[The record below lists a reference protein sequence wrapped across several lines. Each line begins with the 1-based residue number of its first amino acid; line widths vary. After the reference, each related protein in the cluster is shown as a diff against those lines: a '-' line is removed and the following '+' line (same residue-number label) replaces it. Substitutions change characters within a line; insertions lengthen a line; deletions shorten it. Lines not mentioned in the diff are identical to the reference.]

1 MSEERPDDQ
10 RPDDTPQTLVSHLLE
25 LRNRLLKTLVVVLV
39 IFLGLFYFSRDLYTL
54 VARPLMDAMPEGT
67 NMIATGVASP
77 FLAPFKLTL
86 YLSIF
91 VAMPFILHQAWAF
104 VAPGLYRHEKKLAV
118 PLLASSVLLFYGGAS
133 FAYFVVFPL
142 MFQFFTTIAPEG
154 VAVTTDISSYLD
166 FVLALF
172 LAFGV
177 AFELPIAIVLM
188 VATGITTVEKLAASR
203 AYVVV
208 ACFGTRR
215 AFIILHKRHQTIT
228 DRRVANTLGVPAL
241 QRLKRFRCMS
251 CRIEPATLLVRHHRV
266 LLAVQDQ

>member
-1 MSEERPDDQ
+1 MSEERRDDQ
-10 RPDDTPQTLVSHLLE
+10 HPDDTPQTLVSHLLE

-54 VARPLMDAMPEGT
+54 VARPLMDAMPAGT

-118 PLLASSVLLFYGGAS
+118 PLLASSVLLFYGGAA

-208 ACFGTRR
+208 ACFVIGMMLTPPD
-215 AFIILHKRHQTIT
+215 IISQT
-228 DRRVANTLGVPAL
+228 
-241 QRLKRFRCMS
+241 
-251 CRIEPATLLVRHHRV
+251 
-266 LLAVQDQ
+266 LLAVPMWLLFEIGLVFGRMVRRQQLDREQEDPQNR

>member
-1 MSEERPDDQ
+1 MSEEYGDDA
-10 RPDDTPQTLVSHLLE
+10 PQTLISHLLE
-25 LRNRLLKTLVVVLV
+25 LRDRLLKAVVAVLVV
-39 IFLGLFYFSRDLYTL
+39 FLCLFYFSRELYTL
-54 VARPLMDAMPEGT
+54 VARPLMDAMPVGT
-67 NMIATGVASP
+67 QMIATGVASP

-91 VAMPFILHQAWAF
+91 ASMPFILHQAWAF
-104 VAPGLYRHEKKLAV
+104 VAPGLYKHEKRLAV
-118 PLLASSVLLFYGGAS
+118 PLLASSVLLFYAGAA

-142 MFQFFTTIAPEG
+142 MFKFFTTVAPEG

-177 AFELPIAIVLM
+177 AFELPIAIVLL

-208 ACFGTRR
+208 GCFVIGMLLTPPD
-215 AFIILHKRHQTIT
+215 IVSQ
-228 DRRVANTLGVPAL
+228 
-241 QRLKRFRCMS
+241 
-251 CRIEPATLLVRHHRV
+251 TLLALPMWLLFEIGLIFGRLVRRQQV
-266 LLAVQDQ
+266 ERQEQEDAGDQD

>member
-1 MSEERPDDQ
+1 MAQLEH
-10 RPDDTPQTLVSHLLE
+10 DTDEVEASRAPLLDHLIE
-25 LRNRLLKTLVVVLV
+25 LRSRLVVILAFLSVGFIVCFIFSGQIYQWLLLPYRDAAASVRGVPVEELDLTANFFAPLEFFFVRLKLSLV
-39 IFLGLFYFSRDLYTL
+39 GAIIIGFP
-54 VARPLMDAMPEGT
+54 V
-67 NMIATGVASP
+67 IAWQIYG
-77 FLAPFKLTL
+77 
-86 YLSIF
+86 
-91 VAMPFILHQAWAF
+91 F

-118 PLLASSVLLFYGGAS
+118 PLLASSVLLFYGGAA

-208 ACFGTRR
+208 ACFVIGMMLTPPD
-215 AFIILHKRHQTIT
+215 IISQT
-228 DRRVANTLGVPAL
+228 
-241 QRLKRFRCMS
+241 
-251 CRIEPATLLVRHHRV
+251 
-266 LLAVQDQ
+266 LLAVPMWLLFEIGLIFGRLVRRQQLEREEDNAESR